1 MEKKTIG
8 AFIAAL
14 RKANG
19 YTQEALA
26 EKLNVS
32 NKAVSRWE
40 RDECAP
46 DISLIPLIAEVFNVT
61 CDELLKGERITSM
74 EERSVEPKVERN
86 IKGLINRALS
96 NNKYFIYSFF
106 ACLLVGVVLCFGISY
121 GFYKPILGFSLLV
134 IFVVAALIAL
144 LIGVNQLSMFI
155 DANELID
162 SVDIS
167 LKKRMLNALGK
178 TPYNCAYLAFSS
190 IVLTIPLVAIDSVYA
205 NSVLTFSSY
214 IVFFIV
220 LVYPLLI
227 GYFAFRE
234 LFIANAARK
243 YSFSEYSICKKS
255 VSQMNAYQ
263 LGLYF
268 AVAVI
273 SIVLPYVF
281 ASNRVIE
288 YHFFVP
294 LAICL
299 VSAALSFGIYY
310 SCSRSDDDDRLYKKY
325 GLSNLLVSIP
335 QIIFACLAPKL
346 IKNTTHSSTWGII
359 EEIGGEIITGE
370 PVVVTNNIVVWNVLF
385 TLLAIAVAL
394 VIFIARTPKS
404 EK

>member
-46 DISLIPLIAEVFNVT
+46 DISLIPIIAEVFNVT
-61 CDELLKGERITSM
+61 CDELLKGERITST
-74 EERSVEPKVERN
+74 EERTVEPKVERN

-96 NNKYFIYSFF
+96 NNKYFVYSSL
-106 ACLLVGVVLCFGISY
+106 ACVLVGLVLCFGISY

-134 IFVVAALIAL
+134 IFAVAALVAL
-144 LIGVNQLSMFI
+144 LIGTNQLATFI

-162 SVDIS
+162 GIDVS
-167 LKKRMLNALGK
+167 LKKRLLNALGK

-205 NSVLTFSSY
+205 NSVLIFSSY
-214 IVFFIV
+214 IEFFIV
-220 LVYPLLI
+220 LIYPLLI
-227 GYFAFRE
+227 GYFTFRE
-234 LFIANAARK
+234 LFIANAAEK
-243 YSFSEYSICKKS
+243 YSLSECSICQKGI
-255 VSQMNAYQ
+255 SQMNAYQ

-268 AVAVI
+268 AVAII
-273 SIVLPYVF
+273 SIILPYVF
-281 ASNRVIE
+281 ASYRAIE
-288 YHFFVP
+288 YHFFVA

-299 VSAALSFGIYY
+299 LSAALAFGIYY
-310 SCSRSDDDDRLYKKY
+310 SCSRSDDDDTLYKKY

-335 QIIFACLAPKL
+335 QIIFACLAPTL
-346 IKNTTHSSTWGII
+346 MEHTTYGSTWGII
-359 EEIGGEIITGE
+359 EEIGGEIITGD
-370 PVVVTNNIVVWNVLF
+370 PVVVTNYIVEWNVLF

-394 VIFIARTPKS
+394 VIFISRIVKS